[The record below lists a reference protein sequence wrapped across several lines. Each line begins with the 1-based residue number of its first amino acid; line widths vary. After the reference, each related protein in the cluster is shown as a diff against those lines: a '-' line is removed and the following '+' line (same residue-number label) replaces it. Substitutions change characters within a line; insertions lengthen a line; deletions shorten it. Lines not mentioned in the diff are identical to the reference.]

1 MNVKK
6 IIIDI
11 SIIVSAIT
19 VSTGVLAGGGCA
31 PASQPQSPV
40 PLEGVEIREYE
51 GEQLS
56 SITEFRENSI
66 KGPQQVD
73 IESYTLAVT
82 GLVAEP
88 QELSYD
94 EVIGNHQPYEKVVTL
109 DCVEGWSVKLLWEG
123 VLVSDLIN
131 EAKPSDETKIVI
143 FHAYDGYTTSLPINY
158 ILSND
163 ILLAYKMNG
172 VALPPERGFP
182 FELVAESKW
191 GYKWIKW
198 VTEIELSDD
207 VDYRG
212 FWENRGYSNSAD
224 LDKGFFEEN

>member
-1 MNVKK
+1 M
-6 IIIDI
+6 
-11 SIIVSAIT
+11 A
-19 VSTGVLAGGGCA
+19 A
-31 PASQPQSPV
+31 PASTPETPV
-40 PLEGVEIREYE
+40 PLDEVEIREYQ

-73 IESYTLAVT
+73 INDYTLAVT
-82 GLVAEP
+82 GLVTEP
-88 QELSYD
+88 QEFSYD
-94 EVIGNHQPYEKVVTL
+94 EVIGDYQSYEKVVTL

-123 VLVSDLIN
+123 VLVSDLIGA
-131 EAKPSDETKIVI
+131 AKPADETKIVI

-158 ILSND
+158 IMSNN

-172 VALPPERGFP
+172 VTLPPERGFP

-212 FWENRGYSNSAD
+212 FWESRGYSNSAD
-224 LDKGFFEEN
+224 LNEGFFEEDFFNGGPIAN